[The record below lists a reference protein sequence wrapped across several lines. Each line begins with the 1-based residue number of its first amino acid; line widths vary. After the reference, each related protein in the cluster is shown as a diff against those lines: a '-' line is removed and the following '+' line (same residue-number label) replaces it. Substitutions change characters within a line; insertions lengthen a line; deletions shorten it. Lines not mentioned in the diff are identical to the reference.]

1 MPSLSFVHCFNCCF
15 DSKVKWI
22 HVSSTMTNG
31 CKMSCWLG
39 LSDGGICM
47 KTPFCGHVCSKF
59 NDSDSHPNYLCTIL
73 CAVCVAL
80 FLYWRFCTLLVVVLH
95 KNCTRFHNVRS
106 DHLNW
111 ASSGFV
117 ICVWSLALFM
127 FIYPK
132 TNGLSALA
140 CSRYEVHLILLRSA
154 QPILQKQKLG
164 HCTKLS
170 YHFHKQNHAYFKRIL
185 DGNNV
190 ILFNVT
196 LP

>member
-1 MPSLSFVHCFNCCF
+1 MAEFAWKRPFVVMFVLN
-15 DSKVKWI
+15 
-22 HVSSTMTNG
+22 STIVTA
-31 CKMSCWLG
+31 
-39 LSDGGICM
+39 IQ
-47 KTPFCGHVCSKF
+47 
-59 NDSDSHPNYLCTIL
+59 TIY
-73 CAVCVAL
+73 AQFFVQVCVAL

-132 TNGLSALA
+132 TNDLSALA

-190 ILFNVT
+190 ILINVT